1 MSDKVAAKPTEKRQ
15 RKTKTTKPVETQEPQ
30 ETDKKRGRKV
40 KYESAEDK
48 IAARRKQQRE
58 YRMRKK
64 EELVKLKQLVKDA
77 ETNVTS
83 KASDEDSK

>member
-1 MSDKVAAKPTEKRQ
+1 MSDKIAAKPTEKRQ

-64 EELVKLKQLVKDA
+64 EELTKLRQLVKDA
-77 ETNVTS
+77 EKNS
-83 KASDEDSK
+83 EKASDEESK